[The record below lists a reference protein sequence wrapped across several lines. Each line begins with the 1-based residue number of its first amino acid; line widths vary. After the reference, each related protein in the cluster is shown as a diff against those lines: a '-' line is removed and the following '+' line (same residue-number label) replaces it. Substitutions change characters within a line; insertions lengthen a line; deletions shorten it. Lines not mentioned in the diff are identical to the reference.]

1 MVVPAVHVVKRKF
14 RRGWVDK
21 VTSVHLAVEIP
32 NKQQGEVL
40 EQSYWV
46 QTVLE
51 ADSVSPL
58 VEKRGWLCFA
68 TDPPSPRTGLCS
80 PLQRS
85 VGVSRGQWCS

>member
-1 MVVPAVHVVKRKF
+1 MVPAVDVVKHKF

-32 NKQQGEVL
+32 NRQPGEAL

-58 VEKRGWLCFA
+58 VE
-68 TDPPSPRTGLCS
+68 
-80 PLQRS
+80 
-85 VGVSRGQWCS
+85 